1 LRITPEKISTLAMN
15 RKQRRTETKQAEAAG
30 MPAGVDLDAIYAEA
44 MEHQSA
50 GRPDAALA
58 CFQKAAVMAPEFPQ
72 AHYNLGVAYTQARR
86 NDDALKSFQKAV
98 SLDPGFAQAR
108 ANLGTALLEAGRY
121 EDAVTALRSAAERA
135 PNIAAVHNSLG
146 AALKQ
151 QGLLNQA
158 AAAYGAAIALAPGY
172 AEALCNLAAV
182 LCDMGELEKAQA
194 DCRKAIEL
202 SPSLAKAY
210 NILGVI
216 LRDQGHPTDSETAFR
231 TAIALAPREPEPY
244 VNLGNLLTSQGQHDQ
259 PVLLCRQAAS
269 LAPDSVEAQNNL
281 GTALYAAG
289 RLDDA
294 ITCFRRAVTLRPD
307 RAEGHFHLG
316 MALLARGDMAPGW
329 REYEW
334 RWKIPRMAA
343 VARRFEE
350 PAWDGAPAPGKTLLI
365 HAEQGLGDTLQ
376 FCRYATLAAERG
388 LHVVLE
394 VQKPLQR
401 LLSGLTGPQ
410 TVIARGDALPHFD
423 LQALMLS
430 LPHLFG
436 TVLET
441 IPAAIPYLS
450 ADAGAVAAMQVRLDE
465 VPKSGLRVGLVWA
478 GNSYRYV
485 ADMAAVDRRRSI
497 APSRLA
503 PLLAIPGVHFI
514 SLQKEGPPAPT
525 EFGLTDIMHEI
536 HDFADTAALVS
547 NLDLVIS
554 VDTSVAHLAGALGKP
569 VWLLNRFVTD
579 FRWLTRGED
588 SPWYPT
594 MKIFRQASPDAWDG
608 VIAEAARELQNISA
622 IPRT

>member
-1 LRITPEKISTLAMN
+1 MN
-15 RKQRRTETKQAEAAG
+15 RKERRTETKQAEAAG
-30 MPAGVDLDAIYAEA
+30 IPAGVDLEAIYAEA

-50 GRPDAALA
+50 GRPEAALA
-58 CFQKAAVMAPEFPQ
+58 CFQKAAVMAPEFAQ
-72 AHYNLGVAYTQARR
+72 AHYNLGVAFTQHRR
-86 NDDALKSFQKAV
+86 NEDALKSFQKAV
-98 SLDPGFAQAR
+98 NLAPGFAEAHG
-108 ANLGTALLEAGRY
+108 NLGTALLEAGRY
-121 EDAVTALRSAAERA
+121 EEAVTALQKAIQLA
-135 PNIAAVHNSLG
+135 PNTAAVHNSLG

-151 QGLLNQA
+151 QGLLTQA
-158 AAAYGAAIALAPGY
+158 ASAYAAAIALAPGY
-172 AEALCNLAAV
+172 AEALCNLGAV
-182 LCDMGELEKAQA
+182 LCDIGELEKAQA
-194 DCRKAIEL
+194 VCRKAIEL
-202 SPSLAKAY
+202 APSLAKAH

-216 LRDQGHPTDSETAFR
+216 FRDQGHLTDSETCFR

-259 PVLLCRQAAS
+259 PVLLCRQAAA

-294 ITCFRRAVTLRPD
+294 VTCFRRAVTLRPD

-316 MALLARGDMAPGW
+316 MALLAKGDMAAGW

-334 RWKIPRMAA
+334 RWQIPRMAA
-343 VARRFEE
+343 VRRRFEE
-350 PAWDGAPAPGKTLLI
+350 PAWYGAPAAGKTLLI

-376 FCRYATLAAERG
+376 FCRYAALAASRG
-388 LHVVLE
+388 LRVILE

-401 LLSGLTGPQ
+401 LLGSLAGPQ
-410 TVIARGDALPHFD
+410 SVIARGDALPHFD
-423 LQALMLS
+423 TQALMLS

-436 TVLET
+436 TTLQT
-441 IPAAIPYLS
+441 IPATIPYLS
-450 ADAGAVAAMQVRLDE
+450 ADPAAAASMQARLAE
-465 VPKSGLRVGLVWA
+465 IPKNGLRVGLVWA

-497 APSRLA
+497 APARLA
-503 PLLAIPGVHFI
+503 PLLAVPGVHFI
-514 SLQKEGPPAPT
+514 SLQKEGPAAPP

-579 FRWLTRGED
+579 FRWLTRGQD
-588 SPWYPT
+588 TPWYPT
-594 MKIFRQASPDAWDG
+594 MKIFRQATPDAWDG
-608 VIAEAARELQNISA
+608 VIAEAAHELQA
-622 IPRT
+622 LAATPRT

>member
-1 LRITPEKISTLAMN
+1 MPGEISTLAMN
-15 RKQRRTETKQAEAAG
+15 RKQRRTETRKAEAAG
-30 MPAGVDLDAIYAEA
+30 IPAGVDLDAIYAEA
-44 MEHQSA
+44 VEHQSA

-58 CFQKAAVMAPEFPQ
+58 CFQKAAVMAPEFPP

-98 SLDPGFAQAR
+98 SLDPGFAQAQ

-121 EDAVTALRSAAERA
+121 EDAVNALRKAAERA
-135 PNIAAVHNSLG
+135 PNIAAIHNSLG

-158 AAAYGAAIALAPGY
+158 AVAYGAAIVLEPNY
-172 AEALCNLAAV
+172 AEALCNLGAV
-182 LCDMGELEKAQA
+182 LCDMGALDKAA
-194 DCRKAIEL
+194 ALCNKAIEL
-202 SPSLAKAY
+202 SPSLAKAH
-210 NILGVI
+210 NILGVVF
-216 LRDQGHPTDSETAFR
+216 RDQGHLAASEQAFR

-244 VNLGNLLTSQGQHDQ
+244 VNLGNLLTAQGQHDQ
-259 PVLLCRQAAS
+259 PVLLCRQVAA

-316 MALLARGDMAPGW
+316 MALLAKGDMAPGW

-334 RWKIPRMAA
+334 RWQIPRMAA
-343 VARRFEE
+343 VARRFEK
-350 PAWDGAPAPGKTLLI
+350 PAWDGKPAPGKTLLI

-376 FCRYATLAAERG
+376 FCRYATLAARG
-388 LHVVLE
+388 VRVILE
-394 VQKPLQR
+394 VQKPLLR
-401 LLSGLTGPQ
+401 LLGTLAGPEY
-410 TVIARGDALPHFD
+410 VIARDDPLPHFD
-423 LQALMLS
+423 MHAHMLS

-436 TVLET
+436 TVLNNV
-441 IPAAIPYLS
+441 PAAIPYLA
-450 ADAGAVAAMQVRLDE
+450 ADPGAVGAMRKRLDE
-465 VPKSGLRVGLVWA
+465 VPKTGLRVGLVWA

-497 APSRLA
+497 APERLA

-514 SLQKEGPPAPT
+514 SLQKEGPPAPP
-525 EFGLTDIMHEI
+525 EFGLTDIMHEVD
-536 HDFADTAALVS
+536 DFAETAALVS
-547 NLDLVIS
+547 TLDLVIS

-569 VWLLNRFVTD
+569 VWLLNRYVTD
-579 FRWLTRGED
+579 FRWMTRGQD
-588 SPWYPT
+588 TPWYPT
-594 MKIFRQASPDAWDG
+594 MKIFRQAAPDAWNG
-608 VIAEAARELQNISA
+608 VIAEAARALASMS
-622 IPRT
+622 